1 MGDQADILTR
11 LLPPHWRGVQVCALV
26 SFLTAACLLP
36 APASADGSSAEVSSE
51 ATNCFAFYAL
61 QRRCSPLDAT
71 PDSLDLV
78 KSWAEK
84 ASDIA
89 IRYGKAAGMTE
100 EELGEKHVA
109 AIVSVASEMGK
120 SCDGFPIVRAK
131 YLASCK
137 SLLEDPEK
145 RADALRAKE

>member
-1 MGDQADILTR
+1 M
-11 LLPPHWRGVQVCALV
+11 
-26 SFLTAACLLP
+26 
-36 APASADGSSAEVSSE
+36 
-51 ATNCFAFYAL
+51 
-61 QRRCSPLDAT
+61 
-71 PDSLDLV
+71 

-120 SCDGFPIVRAK
+120 SCDGFSIVRAK

-137 SLLEDPEK
+137 SSWKIQKSAPT
-145 RADALRAKE
+145 RCALRSDTVEDQAEAVIRIVQEDAELEARMDAETAHTKEGPHF